1 MDIFFKNKFLV
12 RVVAFLLLLNL
23 FSIGYFWIGRKGRDD
38 GQRPKRPI
46 EQVTEILKQELHLTD
61 KQAED
66 LKKIRQ
72 DFFNKEEP
80 LSQAIRAKRDSMNM
94 EMFNE
99 NTDTAHVKAIAKR
112 VADGEYQM
120 ELYRLEQAQQLKT
133 ICTPEQLKKF
143 QGIVIDIRD
152 YFQPQKNK

>member
-1 MDIFFKNKFLV
+1 MDIFLRNRFLL

-23 FSIGYFWIGRKGRDD
+23 FSIGYLWFWKKGNDD
-38 GQRPKRPI
+38 RRPPKRPI
-46 EQVTEILKQELHLTD
+46 EEVTAILKEELHLTA

-66 LKKIRQ
+66 LKRIRQ

-80 LSQAIRAKRDSMNM
+80 LSRVIRAKRDSMNV

-99 NTDTAHVKAIAKR
+99 NTDTILVKSIAKR
-112 VADGEYQM
+112 VADNEYQM

-143 QGIVIDIRD
+143 QHMVIDIRD

>member
-1 MDIFFKNKFLV
+1 MDIFLRNKLLL
-12 RVVAFLLLLNL
+12 RVVAFLLILNL
-23 FSIGYFWIGRKGRDD
+23 FSSGYLWSGEKSNDD
-38 GQRPKRPI
+38 RRPPKRPLD
-46 EQVTEILKQELHLTD
+46 EVTTILKEELQLTT

-66 LKKIRQ
+66 LKKIRE

-80 LSQAIRAKRDSMNM
+80 LGRMIRAKRDSMNI

-99 NTDTAHVKAIAKR
+99 NTDTANVKEIARR
-112 VADGEYQM
+112 VADKEYQM

-143 QGIVIDIRD
+143 QDMVIDIRD

>member
-1 MDIFFKNKFLV
+1 MDIFLRNRFLL

-23 FSIGYFWIGRKGRDD
+23 FSIGYLWSVKNGNDD
-38 GQRPKRPI
+38 KRPPKRHLD
-46 EQVTEILKQELHLTD
+46 EVTAILKEELQLTT

-66 LKKIRQ
+66 LKKIRE

-80 LSQAIRAKRDSMNM
+80 LGRVIRANRDSMNV
-94 EMFNE
+94 EMFNV
-99 NTDTAHVKAIAKR
+99 NTDTANVKEIARR
-112 VADGEYQM
+112 VADNEYQM
-120 ELYRLEQAQQLKT
+120 ELYRLEQAQKLKT

-143 QGIVIDIRD
+143 QDMVIDIRD

>member
-1 MDIFFKNKFLV
+1 MDIFSRNKFLV

-23 FSIGYFWIGRKGRDD
+23 FSIGYFWLGRKGND
-38 GQRPKRPI
+38 GRRPKRPI
-46 EQVTEILKQELHLTD
+46 EQLTAILKKELQLTD

-72 DFFNKEEP
+72 DFFNKEQP

-99 NTDTAHVKAIAKR
+99 NTDTARVKAIAKR

>member
-1 MDIFFKNKFLV
+1 MDIFLKNKFLV
-12 RVVAFLLLLNL
+12 RIVAFLLCLNL
-23 FSIGYFWIGRKGRDD
+23 FSIGYFWLGKKGNDD
-38 GQRPKRPI
+38 GRRPKRPI
-46 EQVTEILKQELHLTD
+46 EQVTEILKNELQLTD
-61 KQAED
+61 KQAEE
-66 LKKIRQ
+66 LKNIRQ
-72 DFFNKEEP
+72 DFFDKEQP

-112 VADGEYQM
+112 VADCEYQM

-133 ICTPEQLKKF
+133 ICTPEQLRKI